1 MLKGGRGGKDGGR
14 RRKDWAVPGLS
25 LPEGWAQRG
34 LGGAEGTGASG
45 EHTSGLGGIR
55 SSRAQCWDGSE
66 MPVEKTGPAGSTEH
80 LNPAWALSLLFCK
93 VPSPPS
99 PLPTVAKR
107 WTQYSSTQKSEGRF
121 KDQPECK
128 AKIPFPI
135 PFPPPRLELSSENVT
150 PLPGCLPRH
159 QSSAS
164 DGPGT
169 GSLGLF

>member
-107 WTQYSSTQKSEGRF
+107 WTHLQYSEVRGEVQRSARKQGKNPLSHPFSSSQARAVF
-121 KDQPECK
+121 RKCHSPPWMSPETS
-128 AKIPFPI
+128 I
-135 PFPPPRLELSSENVT
+135 L
-150 PLPGCLPRH
+150 CL
-159 QSSAS
+159 
-164 DGPGT
+164 
-169 GSLGLF
+169 